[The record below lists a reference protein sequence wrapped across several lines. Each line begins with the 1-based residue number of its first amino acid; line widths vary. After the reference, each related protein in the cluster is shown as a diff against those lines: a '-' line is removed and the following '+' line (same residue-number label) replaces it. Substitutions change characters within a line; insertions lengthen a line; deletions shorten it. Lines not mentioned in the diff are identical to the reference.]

1 LLFMDHRT
9 LDTLAEELQTA
20 LNELAV
26 PARIE
31 AGQAGSGT
39 VGVLDVELDGHL
51 RRIEVLTRADLRPV
65 HTGDLPQPTGE
76 LAMVFADRIA
86 ARTREQLREMGWGWL
101 DRRRGHLRLWG
112 PGLRLDATVT
122 PILPPEAAAR
132 VTTPFTP
139 KGRELALWLLT
150 HPEDH
155 LGPRQLSRELGI
167 SAGQASNLLGA
178 LRAQALLRRD
188 KRPLVPELFWALVEE
203 WHPQRHALSALP
215 TREELAAA
223 PELKADRWV
232 LTDTRAALAYGAP
245 LVAPSDHP
253 VDLYVPDERSLSWLL
268 SRSVPAPDRTHRSAT
283 VAVAPTPLVCD
294 PRLRRSGSDWP
305 LAHPVV
311 VALDLAT
318 DRNRGRE
325 AVEMWEPAADLEVQR
340 VW

>member
-1 LLFMDHRT
+1 MNE
-9 LDTLAEELQTA
+9 LAEELQAA
-20 LNELAV
+20 LTELAV
-26 PARIE
+26 PARVEPAE
-31 AGQAGSGT
+31 AGRGP
-39 VGVLDVELDGHL
+39 VGLLEVDLDGQV
-51 RRIEVLTRADLRPV
+51 RPIEVLTRSDLRPV
-65 HTGDLPQPTGE
+65 HMGDLPDRRAD

-101 DRRRGHLRLWG
+101 DRRRGHLRLWA
-112 PGLRLDATVT
+112 PGLRLDASVT
-122 PILPPEAAAR
+122 PVLPPETSAR
-132 VTTPFTP
+132 VSTPFTP
-139 KGRELALWLLT
+139 KGRDLALWLLT
-150 HPEDH
+150 HPDEH
-155 LGPRQLSRELGI
+155 LGPRQLSRDLDI
-167 SAGQASNLLGA
+167 SPGQVSNLLGA

-203 WHPQRHALSALP
+203 WRPQRHALSAMP

-232 LTDTRAALAYGAP
+232 LSDTRAALHYGAP
-245 LVAPSDHP
+245 LVASSDHP

-268 SRSVPAPDRTHRSAT
+268 SRSVLAPDRSHRSAT

-294 PRLRRSGSDWP
+294 PRLRRPGDGWP

-325 AVEMWEPAADLEVQR
+325 AVEMWDPAPDLAVQR